1 MSDEF
6 DPTAIPSN
14 DPDFSPNVTP
24 DPSIEATPEGVAGI
38 PQDTYITIRTSS
50 GGSAYVPATE
60 AMTVR
65 DLIVASNL
73 AIQGRYDVYLDQV
86 VVPQDAFV
94 PVGATVTLL
103 GNVKGA

>member
-1 MSDEF
+1 
-6 DPTAIPSN
+6 
-14 DPDFSPNVTP
+14 
-24 DPSIEATPEGVAGI
+24 
-38 PQDTYITIRTSS
+38 
-50 GGSAYVPATE
+50 
-60 AMTVR
+60 MTVR